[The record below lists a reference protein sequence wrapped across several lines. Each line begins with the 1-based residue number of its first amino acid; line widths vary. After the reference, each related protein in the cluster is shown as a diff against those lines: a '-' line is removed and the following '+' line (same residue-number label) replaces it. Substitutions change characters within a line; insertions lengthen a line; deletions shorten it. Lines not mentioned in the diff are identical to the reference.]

1 MLRKKQIKS
10 WLNSLGWTAGRYD
23 PKQDI
28 SAVERKFYKDN
39 EIDLVFDVG
48 ANSGQFGTG
57 IRENGYKGRIVSFEP
72 LTNAY
77 GQLKLKADS
86 DGDWSALNVALGD
99 KSGMEVI
106 NVSENSWSSSILKML
121 PLHESIAPTS
131 KYQSTQQVE
140 VIRLDDVFARYASS
154 SNSVLLKIDTQ
165 GYTAKVLTGGA
176 QSLANI
182 EALQIELSLVRL
194 YDEEPLIGDVLTSL
208 YSKGFKLHYAY
219 PELYDEMTGAQLQ
232 MNGIFVRCS

>member
-28 SAVERKFYKDN
+28 SAVERKFYKEN
-39 EIDLVFDVG
+39 AIDMVFDVG
-48 ANSGQFGTG
+48 ANSGQFGTS

-77 GQLKLKADS
+77 GQLKIKADS

-99 KSGMEVI
+99 KSGIEVI

-165 GYTAKVLTGGA
+165 GYTAKVLDGGA
-176 QSLANI
+176 QALQSVK
-182 EALQIELSLVRL
+182 ALQIELSLVRL

-208 YSKGFKLHYAY
+208 YAKGFKLHYAY
-219 PELYDEMTGAQLQ
+219 PELYDENTGAQLQ